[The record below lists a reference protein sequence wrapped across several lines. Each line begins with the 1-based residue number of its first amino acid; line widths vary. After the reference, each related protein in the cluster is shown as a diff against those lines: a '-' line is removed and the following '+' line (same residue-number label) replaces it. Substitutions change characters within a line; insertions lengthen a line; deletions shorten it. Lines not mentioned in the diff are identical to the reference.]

1 MTTLQSGSAIIA
13 LTAPLGNKQL
23 AQGNDNSNR
32 NGTLPSPEL
41 NPLINPILG
50 AHMGRW
56 AEVYFTSP
64 PEKRDEAVLELLR
77 ELQGGPSDL
86 TPVTSLPDSSRLR
99 PTEPSG
105 ESNPSKAAGEPEW
118 AICES
123 CGGRN
128 ELGNRFCGMCGA
140 PLEQASFPHSETG
153 EASERPKGMWG
164 GTLAPNVDTDRRQNK
179 WQNPNNGPGLEAAG
193 IESDRLENGPR
204 HESRQDEF
212 HQRESGLRQADP
224 YSNERR
230 EQELEAVHERFHPIE
245 FASAAPQPQA
255 RPQNT
260 WPSRPDVPSLIAY
273 EEAPNRRRLYVGAL
287 VGIVMLGLVYVA
299 WKGSSGAS
307 GASHTLP
314 QAAPQSA
321 EGQPAVTDQ
330 PPPPAPQA
338 ENVPPAAVKAPP
350 VPARKPA
357 ATIDRAYHKPAAD
370 TYQTNAP
377 APTSEQAA
385 GPIVASLQGNGSEEL
400 TVAEG
405 YLNGTGGRA
414 RDTSEAAK
422 WLWRSLSK
430 KNGAAAL
437 LLSDLYVRGDGVPKS
452 CDQARLL
459 LDAATRKGVP
469 GAGQRLQNLPS
480 LGCQ

>member
-1 MTTLQSGSAIIA
+1 M
-13 LTAPLGNKQL
+13 
-23 AQGNDNSNR
+23 AQGNNNSNR

-41 NPLINPILG
+41 NPLINPVLG

-77 ELQGGPSDL
+77 ELQGGTSDL
-86 TPVTSLPDSSRLR
+86 PPVASLPDSSRLE
-99 PTEPSG
+99 PTEPSR
-105 ESNPSKAAGEPEW
+105 EPNLTDDGEPVW

-140 PLEQASFPHSETG
+140 SLGQASFTPSKEE

-164 GTLAPNVDTDRRQNK
+164 GPVAPNVGDRQQNEVQSPNIVPWLDADEAESSRLESRPRHDSRQN
-179 WQNPNNGPGLEAAG
+179 
-193 IESDRLENGPR
+193 ESHR
-204 HESRQDEF
+204 
-212 HQRESGLRQADP
+212 RESGLDEADP
-224 YSNERR
+224 YANQRR
-230 EQELEAVHERFHPIE
+230 EQEFEAVRERLHPRE
-245 FASAAPQPQA
+245 LASATPQPQM
-255 RPQNT
+255 RPENT
-260 WPSRPDVPSLIAY
+260 WPARPDVPSLIAY

-287 VGIVMLGLVYVA
+287 VGIVILGLVYVA
-299 WKGSSGAS
+299 WKGSPGAP
-307 GASHTLP
+307 GTSHTLP

-321 EGQPAVTDQ
+321 ETQPATPDQ
-330 PPPPAPQA
+330 GPPPASQA
-338 ENVPPAAVKAPP
+338 ENVPPAAVKAPS

-357 ATIDRAYHKPAAD
+357 ATTDRAYHKPAAY
-370 TYQTNAP
+370 TNQANAP
-377 APTSEQAA
+377 APTSEQSA

-414 RDTSEAAK
+414 RDTGEAAK

-430 KNGAAAL
+430 QNGAAAI

-459 LDAATRKGVP
+459 LDAATRKGVS
-469 GAGQRLQNLPS
+469 GAAQRLQNLPS
-480 LGCQ
+480 AGCQ